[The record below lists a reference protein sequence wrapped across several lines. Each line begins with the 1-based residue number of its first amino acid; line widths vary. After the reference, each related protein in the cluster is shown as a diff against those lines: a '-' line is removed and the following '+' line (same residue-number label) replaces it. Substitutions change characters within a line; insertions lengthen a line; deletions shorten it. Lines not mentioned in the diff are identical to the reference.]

1 LTDSLRGPRG
11 AVPEP
16 GPGIPVRWPRLVVL
30 TLAMAAL
37 VASLTQTLVVPILP
51 LLPERLGVSPS
62 AASWVVTVIVVT
74 AAVANPVLGRLGD
87 QFGLR
92 RVLFGTLSAY
102 VVGSII
108 CALATTLPV
117 LVVGRALQ
125 GGATASIPLGISL
138 LAALLP
144 EGRRAVGVALVSA
157 MLGLGGSVGLTLAGA
172 IAEGWGTQALFL
184 VPAALGVLV
193 IVALAVVV
201 PEPPRGDG
209 GTPLDVPGGL
219 ALVTTL
225 TLVLLPLSR
234 GGSWGWSSPLTLGL
248 AAGGLGAGVVFVL
261 LQLRRRAPMVDL
273 RLAATRP
280 VLLTNL
286 TSVLVGFVLFVNFL
300 GTAAMMQAPVPA
312 AGGYGFGLGMLEAG
326 LAILP
331 GGVLMACLALVAAR
345 VVVRHGGRVTLMLGV
360 GLMTVGALPRLV
372 FHDHLWQAMLWSA
385 LSASGSTVVF
395 AAVPALVL
403 ATTPGT
409 RIAAA
414 NGLNA
419 LARSLGLAIAAA
431 VFGVLTEQAG
441 HGLAAYFT
449 LAAAASVVALCLSTA
464 IPRGLRRRAPAPAG
478 VAQQALPERVRR

>member
-1 LTDSLRGPRG
+1 
-11 AVPEP
+11 
-16 GPGIPVRWPRLVVL
+16 VVL

-261 LQLRRRAPMVDL
+261 LQL
-273 RLAATRP
+273 AATRP

>member
-1 LTDSLRGPRG
+1 
-11 AVPEP
+11 
-16 GPGIPVRWPRLVVL
+16 VVL

-92 RVLFGTLSAY
+92 RVLFGTLTAY

-157 MLGLGGSVGLTLAGA
+157 MLGLGGSVGLTISGA
-172 IAEGWGTQALFL
+172 IAEGWGTRALFL
-184 VPAALGVLV
+184 VPAAVGVLV
-193 IVALAVVV
+193 IVSLVVVV

-219 ALVTTL
+219 ALITALV
-225 TLVLLPLSR
+225 LVLLPLSR

-300 GTAAMMQAPVPA
+300 GTAAMMQAPA
-312 AGGYGFGLGMLEAG
+312 AGGYGFGLGMLDAG

-372 FHDHLWQAMLWSA
+372 FHEHLWQAMLWSA

>member
-1 LTDSLRGPRG
+1 
-11 AVPEP
+11 
-16 GPGIPVRWPRLVVL
+16 VVL

-300 GTAAMMQAPVPA
+300 GTAAMMQAPA
-312 AGGYGFGLGMLEAG
+312 AGGYGFGLGMLDAG

-431 VFGVLTEQAG
+431 VFGVLAEQAG

-449 LAAAASVVALCLSTA
+449 LAAVASVVALCLSTA
-464 IPRGLRRRAPAPAG
+464 IPRGLRRRPPAPAG
-478 VAQQALPERVRR
+478 AAQEALPERVHR